1 MISNIFDG
9 WSDIDIGDPSS
20 WPVTFKIFGG
30 IVIAIA
36 IIYATY
42 HFKVIEQ
49 RQVLQTAV
57 DKEKTLKDEFLEKKA
72 LAINLEAYKAQ
83 KKEAEDLFAELKEQ
97 LPSETE
103 IPDLL
108 VDVTQLGLSR
118 GLIFEQFEPRAE
130 VPQDFYNEKP
140 VQIIVSGNYHEMA
153 NFMSDI
159 AALSRIVNVNDFDIT
174 RRDANRRSS
183 RRNDDSVDVDIN
195 EAPLKMSALIK
206 TYYYEEEEEK

>member
-1 MISNIFDG
+1 MIKNIFEG
-9 WSDIDIGDPSS
+9 WSDIDIGDSSS
-20 WPVTFKIFGG
+20 WPATFKIFGG

-49 RQVLQTAV
+49 RQILKTAV
-57 DKEKTLKDEFLEKKA
+57 VKEGTLKDEFLEKKA
-72 LAINLEAYKAQ
+72 LAINLEAYKNQ

-118 GLIFEQFEPRAE
+118 GLIFEQFEPRVE
-130 VPQDFYNEKP
+130 VPKDFYNEKP
-140 VQIIVSGNYHEMA
+140 VQIIVSGSYHEMA

-159 AALSRIVNVNDFDIT
+159 AALSRIVNVNDFEIT
-174 RRDANRRSS
+174 RRDDPRS
-183 RRNDDSVDVDIN
+183 RNDQSDEDVKQ
-195 EAPLKMSALIK
+195 APLKMNALIK
-206 TYYYEEEEEK
+206 TYYYEEEK

>member
-1 MISNIFDG
+1 MIANIFDG
-9 WSDIDIGDPSS
+9 WSDIDIADPSS
-20 WPVTFKIFGG
+20 WPATFKIFGG
-30 IVIAIA
+30 IIIAAA

-49 RQVLQTAV
+49 REILKTAEN
-57 DKEKTLKDEFLEKKA
+57 KEQALKDEFLEKKA
-72 LAINLEAYKAQ
+72 LAINLEAYKEQ

-118 GLIFEQFEPRAE
+118 GLLFEQFEPKVE
-130 VPQDFYNEKP
+130 VPQNFYNEKP
-140 VQIIVSGNYHEMA
+140 VEIIVSGNYHEMA

-159 AALSRIVNVNDFDIT
+159 AALPRIVNVNDFEIT
-174 RRDANRRSS
+174 RRDKTKSRS
-183 RRNDDSVDVDIN
+183 RNESGVDADV
-195 EAPLKMSALIK
+195 EKAPLIMKASIK
-206 TYYYEEEEEK
+206 TYYYLEEQ

>member
-1 MISNIFDG
+1 MIANIFDG
-9 WSDIDIGDPSS
+9 WSDIDISDPSS
-20 WPVTFKIFGG
+20 WPATFKIFGG
-30 IVIAIA
+30 IVIAAA

-49 RQVLQTAV
+49 RAVLKTAET
-57 DKEKTLKDEFLEKKA
+57 KEVTLKDEFLEKKA
-72 LAINLEAYKAQ
+72 LAINLEAYKEQ

-118 GLIFEQFEPRAE
+118 GLLFEQFEPKTE
-130 VPQDFYNEKP
+130 VPQNFYNEKP

-159 AALSRIVNVNDFDIT
+159 AALPRIVNVNDFDIT
-174 RRDANRRSS
+174 RRDKNNVRS
-183 RRNDDSVDVDIN
+183 RNESAVEVDT
-195 EAPLKMSALIK
+195 EKAPLIMKASIK
-206 TYYYEEEEEK
+206 TYYYLEEQ

>member
-1 MISNIFDG
+1 MIKNIFEG
-9 WSDIDIGDPSS
+9 WSDIDFGDQNS
-20 WPVTFKIFGG
+20 WPATFKIFGG
-30 IVIAIA
+30 IIIAIA
-36 IIYATY
+36 IIYAVY

-49 RQVLQTAV
+49 RQVLQTSI

-72 LAINLEAYKAQ
+72 LAINLEAYKQQ

-130 VPQDFYNEKP
+130 VPKDFYKEKP

-159 AALSRIVNVNDFDIT
+159 AALSRIVNVNDFKIS
-174 RRDANRRSS
+174 RRDDPKARRS
-183 RRNDDSVDVDIN
+183 NKDVSAEDVKQ
-195 EAPLKMSALIK
+195 APLMMNALIK
-206 TYYYEEEEEK
+206 TYYYEEEK

>member
-1 MISNIFDG
+1 MSNIFEG

-20 WPVTFKIFGG
+20 WPASFKIFGG

-49 RQVLQTAV
+49 RQILKTAV
-57 DKEKTLKDEFLEKKA
+57 AKEQTLKDEFLEKKA
-72 LAINLEAYKAQ
+72 LAINLEAYKEQ

-118 GLIFEQFEPRAE
+118 GLVFEQFEPRSE
-130 VPQDFYNEKP
+130 VPKNFYIEKP
-140 VQIIVSGNYHEMA
+140 VEVIVSGEYHEMA
-153 NFMSDI
+153 NFVSDV
-159 AALSRIVNVNDFDIT
+159 AALLS
-174 RRDANRRSS
+174 
-183 RRNDDSVDVDIN
+183 
-195 EAPLKMSALIK
+195 LIHI
-206 TYYYEEEEEK
+206 

>member
-1 MISNIFDG
+1 MSNIFEG

-20 WPVTFKIFGG
+20 WPASFKIFGG

-49 RQVLQTAV
+49 RQILKTAV
-57 DKEKTLKDEFLEKKA
+57 AKEQTLKDEFLEKKA
-72 LAINLEAYKAQ
+72 LAINLEAYKEQ

-118 GLIFEQFEPRAE
+118 GLVFEQFEPRSE
-130 VPQDFYNEKP
+130 VPKNFYIEKP
-140 VQIIVSGNYHEMA
+140 VEVIVSGEYHEMA
-153 NFMSDI
+153 NFVSDV
-159 AALSRIVNVNDFDIT
+159 AALSRIVNVNDFEI
-174 RRDANRRSS
+174 NRRSEQS
-183 RRNDDSVDVDIN
+183 TRNNESVDIDK
-195 EAPLKMSALIK
+195 APLMMNAIIK
-206 TYYYEEEEEK
+206 TYYYVEEK

>member
-1 MISNIFDG
+1 MIANIFDG
-9 WSDIDIGDPSS
+9 WSDIDISDPSS
-20 WPVTFKIFGG
+20 WPATFKIFGG
-30 IVIAIA
+30 IVIAAA

-49 RQVLQTAV
+49 RAVLKTAEN
-57 DKEKTLKDEFLEKKA
+57 KEQALKDEFLEKKA
-72 LAINLEAYKAQ
+72 LAINLEAYKQQ

-130 VPQDFYNEKP
+130 VSKDFYKEKP

-159 AALSRIVNVNDFDIT
+159 AALSRIVNVNDFKIS
-174 RRDANRRSS
+174 RRDDPKARRS
-183 RRNDDSVDVDIN
+183 NKDVSAEDVKQ
-195 EAPLKMSALIK
+195 APLMMNALIK
-206 TYYYEEEEEK
+206 TYYYEEEK